1 MLLRQFG
8 SSIAPRSSYPIGRDG
23 RVGLLFLI
31 PGVGVTLRVN
41 GTAELHAERELLASY
56 AVGDKVPATVIRIT
70 VSSVYTQCPKALIRS
85 ELWNPERFRDSADLP
100 TVGQIMQ
107 TITNGEFDGA
117 AWDAG
122 YPKLI
127 QETIY

>member
-1 MLLRQFG
+1 
-8 SSIAPRSSYPIGRDG
+8 
-23 RVGLLFLI
+23 
-31 PGVGVTLRVN
+31 
-41 GTAELHAERELLASY
+41 
-56 AVGDKVPATVIRIT
+56 
-70 VSSVYTQCPKALIRS
+70 VYTQCPKALIRS